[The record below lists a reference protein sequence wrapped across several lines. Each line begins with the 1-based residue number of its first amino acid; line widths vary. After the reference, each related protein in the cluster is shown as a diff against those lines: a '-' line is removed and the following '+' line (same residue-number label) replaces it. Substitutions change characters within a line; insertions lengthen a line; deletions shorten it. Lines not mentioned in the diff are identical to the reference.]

1 MTTVLFADRD
11 GAAFGPLGARIVP
24 ALLPLAGVP
33 VLEHALEAL
42 VRAGR
47 RSALLV
53 VGPGAPEI
61 ERRFGKGIRWG
72 IALEIV
78 RREDGET
85 TGDVLRRLEPRLDG
99 ETVVVRGDVGV
110 HAALGEFLRKVDDAR
125 GPIVAGLLGG
135 RPAGLWR
142 LLPGAL
148 KKKDFPREPGAA
160 EWTADADHA
169 AISLL
174 TEGPILLVD
183 VASYHRAD
191 RAAAGASSPSG
202 AAALSDRAT
211 VDGAAE
217 LQAGTTVAEEAVVL
231 SGARLSA
238 VSVLPRTAIP
248 PGLALENAVVSGN
261 LVVEASTGATSLLTD
276 RLPAAA
282 GSAGTNAS
290 SSTNRG
296 LGAVALALSFP
307 LWPVAAIWS
316 AIANAGHARRPVTL
330 SGNAPGGGGGRTAFS
345 TFQFETAVPVL
356 RDLPLLLAVVSGR
369 LALSGVTPLTP
380 AEEAGLRE
388 PWEKVRNE
396 APVGVLSLARL
407 AAPASAPPEV
417 ARLVDSFWART
428 RTPLL
433 GRALSAFF
441 SARAWTASRSWNP
454 DLLREEGKS

>member
-11 GAAFGPLGARIVP
+11 GAAFGALGARIVP

-42 VRAGR
+42 VVAGR
-47 RSALLV
+47 KSALLV
-53 VGPGAPEI
+53 VGPRALEI

-99 ETVVVRGDVGV
+99 ETIVVRGDVGI
-110 HAALGEFLRKVDDAR
+110 HAALREFLRKVEDAR

-135 RPAGLWR
+135 RPAGVWR

-148 KKKDFPREPGAA
+148 KKKDFPRDPGAA
-160 EWTADADHA
+160 DWTADADHVA
-169 AISLL
+169 LPL
-174 TEGPILLVD
+174 TEGPVLLTD
-183 VASYHRAD
+183 VGSYYRAD
-191 RAAAGASSPSG
+191 RAAAGGFSG
-202 AAALSDRAT
+202 APALSDRAA
-211 VDGAAE
+211 VDGSAK

-231 SGARLSA
+231 AEASLSA

-248 PGLALENAVVSGN
+248 PGVALENAVVSGN

-276 RLPAAA
+276 RLPAA
-282 GSAGTNAS
+282 GKGGPS
-290 SSTNRG
+290 SSNRSLG
-296 LGAVALALSFP
+296 LVALALSIP

-316 AIANAGHARRPVTL
+316 AIANAGHATRPVTL
-330 SGNAPGGGGGRTAFS
+330 SGNAPKGGSGRVAFP
-345 TFQFETAVPVL
+345 TFRFETAVPVL
-356 RDLPLLLAVVSGR
+356 RDLPLLLAVASGR

-380 AEEAGLRE
+380 AEEAGLHE

-396 APVGVLSLARL
+396 APAGVLSLARL

-433 GRALSAFF
+433 GRALKALF
-441 SARAWTASRSWNP
+441 SARAWTASRAWNP
-454 DLLREEGKS
+454 DLLREPEKT

>member
-42 VRAGR
+42 VKAGR

-53 VGPGAPEI
+53 VGPRAPEI

-99 ETVVVRGDVGV
+99 ETIVVRGDVGV
-110 HAALGEFLRKVDDAR
+110 HAALGEFLRMVDDAR

-148 KKKDFPREPGAA
+148 KKKDFPREPAA
-160 EWTADADHA
+160 DEWMADADHVA
-169 AISLL
+169 LPL
-174 TEGPILLVD
+174 TEGPVLLVD
-183 VASYHRAD
+183 VASYARAD
-191 RAAAGASSPSG
+191 RAATGEGP
-202 AAALSDRAT
+202 ALSDRAT
-211 VDGAAE
+211 VDGGAE
-217 LQAGTTVAEEAVVL
+217 LKRGTTVAEEAVVL
-231 SGARLSA
+231 SGARLSG
-238 VSVLPRTAIP
+238 VSVLPKTAIP
-248 PGLALENAVVSGN
+248 PGVALENAVVSGN
-261 LVVEASTGATSLLTD
+261 LVVDASTGGASLLTD
-276 RLPAAA
+276 LLPAAQKA
-282 GSAGTNAS
+282 AAS
-290 SSTNRG
+290 SSNRALG
-296 LGAVALALSFP
+296 LVALALSLP

-356 RDLPLLLAVVSGR
+356 RDLPLLFAVVAGR

-396 APVGVLSLARL
+396 AAAGVLSLARL

-417 ARLVDSFWART
+417 ARVVDSFWART

-433 GRALSAFF
+433 GRALSALF
-441 SARAWTASRSWNP
+441 SSRAWTASKAWNP
-454 DLLREEGKS
+454 DVLREEGRS

>member
-11 GAAFGPLGARIVP
+11 GDSFGPLGARIVP

-53 VGPGAPEI
+53 VGPRAPEI

-99 ETVVVRGDVGV
+99 ETIVVRGDVGV

-125 GPIVAGLLGG
+125 GPVVAGLLGG
-135 RPAGLWR
+135 RPAGVWR

-148 KKKDFPREPGAA
+148 KKKDFPREPAAA
-160 EWTADADHA
+160 EWTADADYA
-169 AISLL
+169 ALPL

-191 RAAAGASSPSG
+191 RTAAGTGPV
-202 AAALSDRAT
+202 LSDRAT
-211 VDGAAE
+211 VEGAAE
-217 LQAGTTVAEEAVVL
+217 LKAGTTVAEESVVL
-231 SGARLSA
+231 SGTLLSA
-238 VSVLPRTAIP
+238 VSVLQRTAIP

-261 LVVEASTGATSLLTD
+261 LVVDASTGAASLLTD
-276 RLPAAA
+276 RLPAA
-282 GSAGTNAS
+282 GKGNPSAS
-290 SSTNRG
+290 NRG
-296 LGAVALALSFP
+296 LGLVALALSFP

-316 AIANAGHARRPVTL
+316 AIANAGHATRPVTL
-330 SGNAPGGGGGRTAFS
+330 SGNAPGGGRQAFS

-356 RDLPLLLAVVSGR
+356 RDLPLLVSVVAGR
-369 LALSGVTPLTP
+369 LALSGVTPLAP

-396 APVGVLSLARL
+396 APVGLLSLARL

-433 GRALSAFF
+433 GRALSAFLT
-441 SARAWTASRSWNP
+441 ARAWTASRVWNP
-454 DLLREEGKS
+454 DLLRDEGKS

>member
-11 GAAFGPLGARIVP
+11 GAAFGPIGARIVP

-53 VGPGAPEI
+53 VGPHAPEI

-85 TGDVLRRLEPRLDG
+85 SGDVLRRLEPRLDG
-99 ETVVVRGDVGV
+99 ETIVVRGDVGV

-148 KKKDFPREPGAA
+148 KKKNFPREPSAA

-169 AISLL
+169 ALPLAEGPVLL
-174 TEGPILLVD
+174 TD

-191 RAAAGASSPSG
+191 RAAAGEGP
-202 AAALSDRAT
+202 ALSDRAT
-211 VDGAAE
+211 VDGGAE
-217 LQAGTTVAEEAVVL
+217 LKRGTTVAEESVVL
-231 SGARLSA
+231 SGARLSG

-261 LVVEASTGATSLLTD
+261 LVVDASTGAASLLTD
-276 RLPAAA
+276 RLPAVERKA
-282 GSAGTNAS
+282 AS
-290 SSTNRG
+290 SSNRI
-296 LGAVALALSFP
+296 LGFVALALSLP

-330 SGNAPGGGGGRTAFS
+330 SGNAPGGGRQAFS

-356 RDLPLLLAVVSGR
+356 RDLPLLFAVVSGR
-369 LALSGVTPLTP
+369 LALSGVTPLPP

-396 APVGVLSLARL
+396 APVGVVSLARL

-433 GRALSAFF
+433 GRALSALF
-441 SARAWTASRSWNP
+441 SARAWTASRAWNP

>member
-1 MTTVLFADRD
+1 MSTVLFADRD

-53 VGPGAPEI
+53 VSPRAPEI

-99 ETVVVRGDVGV
+99 ETIVVRGDVGV

-125 GPIVAGLLGG
+125 GPIVAGLIGG
-135 RPAGLWR
+135 RPAGVWR

-160 EWTADADHA
+160 EWTADADYA
-169 AISLL
+169 ALPL
-174 TEGPILLVD
+174 TEGPVLLAD
-183 VASYHRAD
+183 VASYYRAD
-191 RAAAGASSPSG
+191 RAAAAAG
-202 AAALSDRAT
+202 AAPALSERAT
-211 VDGAAE
+211 VDGGAE

-231 SGARLSA
+231 SEARLSA
-238 VSVLPRTAIP
+238 VSVLPKTAIP

-276 RLPAAA
+276 RLPAA
-282 GSAGTNAS
+282 GRNAS
-290 SSTNRG
+290 SSSNRG
-296 LGAVALALSFP
+296 LGLVALALSFP

-316 AIANAGHARRPVTL
+316 AIANAGHATRPVTL
-330 SGNAPGGGGGRTAFS
+330 SGNAPGGGRQAFS
-345 TFQFETAVPVL
+345 TFRFETAVPVL
-356 RDLPLLLAVVSGR
+356 RDLPLLFAVVSGR

-433 GRALSAFF
+433 RRALSALF
-441 SARAWTASRSWNP
+441 SARAWTASRVWNP
-454 DLLREEGKS
+454 DVLREEGKS

>member
-11 GAAFGPLGARIVP
+11 GDAFGPLGARLVP

-42 VRAGR
+42 VHASR

-53 VGPGAPEI
+53 VGPRAPEI

-99 ETVVVRGDVGV
+99 ETIVVRGDVGV
-110 HAALGEFLRKVDDAR
+110 HAALGEFLRKVDEAR

-135 RPAGLWR
+135 RPAGVWR

-148 KKKDFPREPGAA
+148 KKRDFPREPAAA

-169 AISLL
+169 ALPL
-174 TEGPILLVD
+174 TEGPVLLAD
-183 VASYHRAD
+183 VASYYRAD
-191 RAAAGASSPSG
+191 RAAAGAAP
-202 AAALSDRAT
+202 ALSDRAT
-211 VDGAAE
+211 VDGTAA
-217 LQAGTTVAEEAVVL
+217 LQGGTTVAEEAVVL
-231 SGARLSA
+231 SKARLSA
-238 VSVLPRTAIP
+238 VSVLPKTAIP

-261 LVVEASTGATSLLTD
+261 LVVDASTGATSLLTD
-276 RLPAAA
+276 RLPAAER
-282 GSAGTNAS
+282 NAS
-290 SSTNRG
+290 SSSGRG
-296 LGAVALALSFP
+296 LGLVALALSFP

-316 AIANAGHARRPVTL
+316 AIANAGHATRPVTL
-330 SGNAPGGGGGRTAFS
+330 SGNAPGGGRATFS

-356 RDLPLLLAVVSGR
+356 RELPLLFAVVSGR

-433 GRALSAFF
+433 GRGLSAFF
-441 SARAWTASRSWNP
+441 SARAWTASRVWNP
-454 DLLREEGKS
+454 DVLREEGKS

>member
-11 GAAFGPLGARIVP
+11 GATFGPLGSRIVP

-42 VRAGR
+42 VGAGR

-53 VGPGAPEI
+53 VGPRAPEI

-99 ETVVVRGDVGV
+99 ETLVVRGDIGV
-110 HAALGEFLRKVDDAR
+110 HAAVGEFFRKVDDAR

-160 EWTADADHA
+160 EWAADGDHA
-169 AISLL
+169 PLPLA
-174 TEGPILLVD
+174 EGPVLLVD
-183 VASYHRAD
+183 VASYFRAD
-191 RAAAGASSPSG
+191 RAAAGRAP
-202 AAALSDRAT
+202 ALSDRAT
-211 VDGAAE
+211 VDGGAE
-217 LQAGTTVAEEAVVL
+217 LQGGTTVAEEAVVL
-231 SGARLSA
+231 SEARLSA

-248 PGLALENAVVSGN
+248 PGLRLENAVVSGN
-261 LVVEASTGATSLLTD
+261 LVVDASTGATSLLTD
-276 RLPAAA
+276 RLPAA
-282 GSAGTNAS
+282 GRRPS
-290 SSTNRG
+290 SSSSRG
-296 LGAVALALSFP
+296 LGLVALALSLP
-307 LWPVAAIWS
+307 LWPVAALWS
-316 AIANAGHARRPVTL
+316 AIANAGHATRPVTL
-330 SGNAPGGGGGRTAFS
+330 SGNAPKGGGGRTAFS
-345 TFQFETAVPVL
+345 TFRFETAVPVL
-356 RDLPLLLAVVSGR
+356 RDLPLLFAVLSGR

-380 AEEAGLRE
+380 AEEAALRE

-396 APVGVLSLARL
+396 APAGVLSLARL

-433 GRALSAFF
+433 GRALSALF
-441 SARAWTASRSWNP
+441 SARAWTASRVWNP
-454 DLLREEGKS
+454 DVLREEGKS

>member
-11 GAAFGPLGARIVP
+11 GASFGALGARIVP

-53 VGPGAPEI
+53 VGPRAPEI

-72 IALEIV
+72 IALETV

-85 TGDVLRRLEPRLDG
+85 VGDVLRRLEPRLDG
-99 ETVVVRGDVGV
+99 ETLVVRGDAGV
-110 HAALGEFLRKVDDAR
+110 HAAIGEFLEKAEGAR

-148 KKKDFPREPGAA
+148 KKKDFPREPGSS
-160 EWTADADHA
+160 EWSADPDHVTLA
-169 AISLL
+169 L
-174 TEGPILLVD
+174 TEGPILLTD
-183 VASYHRAD
+183 VSSFYRAD
-191 RAAAGASSPSG
+191 RAAAGASP
-202 AAALSDRAT
+202 AISDRAT
-211 VDGAAE
+211 VDGSAA
-217 LQAGTTVAEEAVVL
+217 LQAGTTVAEESVVL
-231 SGARLSA
+231 SEARLTG

-248 PGLALENAVVSGN
+248 PGLAIENAVVSGN
-261 LVVEASTGATSLLTD
+261 LVVDASTGATSHLTD
-276 RLPAAA
+276 RLPE
-282 GSAGTNAS
+282 GKKSSPS
-290 SSTNRG
+290 SSRG
-296 LGAVALALSFP
+296 LGLVALALSLP

-316 AIANAGHARRPVTL
+316 AIANAGRTTRPVTL
-330 SGNAPGGGGGRTAFS
+330 SGNAAGGGRAPFT
-345 TFQFETAVPVL
+345 TFKFETAVPVL
-356 RDLPLLLAVVSGR
+356 RDLPLLIAVVSGR
-369 LALSGVTPLTP
+369 LALAGVTPLSP
-380 AEEAGLRE
+380 AEEDALRE
-388 PWEKVRNE
+388 PWERVRGE
-396 APVGVLSLARL
+396 APVGLLSLARL

-433 GRALSAFF
+433 FRALSSFF
-441 SARAWTASRSWNP
+441 SARAWSASKSWNP
-454 DLLREEGKS
+454 DLLREEGKA

>member
-1 MTTVLFADRD
+1 MSTVLFADRD

-53 VGPGAPEI
+53 VGPRAPEI

-99 ETVVVRGDVGV
+99 ETIVVRGDVGV
-110 HAALGEFLRKVDDAR
+110 HAALGEFLRKVDEAR

-135 RPAGLWR
+135 HPAGVWR

-148 KKKDFPREPGAA
+148 KKKDFPREPGDV

-169 AISLL
+169 ALPL
-174 TEGPILLVD
+174 TEGPVLLAD
-183 VASYHRAD
+183 VASYYRAD
-191 RAAAGASSPSG
+191 RAAAGTAS
-202 AAALSDRAT
+202 ARSDRAT
-211 VDGAAE
+211 VDGTAA
-217 LQAGTTVAEEAVVL
+217 LQGGTTVAEEAVVL
-231 SGARLSA
+231 SEARLSA

-261 LVVEASTGATSLLTD
+261 LVVEASTGATSFLTD
-276 RLPAAA
+276 RLPAAER
-282 GSAGTNAS
+282 SAKTNAS
-290 SSTNRG
+290 SSSNRG
-296 LGAVALALSFP
+296 LGLAALALSFP

-316 AIANAGHARRPVTL
+316 AIANAGHATRPVTL
-330 SGNAPGGGGGRTAFS
+330 SGNAPGGGRQTFS

-356 RDLPLLLAVVSGR
+356 RDLPLLVAVVSGR

-433 GRALSAFF
+433 GRALSALF
-441 SARAWTASRSWNP
+441 SARAWTASRAWNP
-454 DLLREEGKS
+454 DVLREEGRS